1 MTAQSRNRTRVLV
14 TDGDNRAA
22 LAITRS
28 LGRRG
33 YHVSVAEHRIPALAQ
48 TSRYCAAS
56 RQYPDPATEERAF
69 VDALVRI
76 VRDDR
81 IDVLLPVSDITTA
94 LVSERRSEIEPFC
107 RVPLPSASALASAAD
122 KVAVLKLATE
132 LGVAAPRSLLVSNPD
147 VVVTDAIDLGWPI
160 VVKPR
165 RSRVRTPSGWT
176 SCAVSYARA
185 PDELARKLAG
195 WPADA
200 YPLILQEKISG
211 HGCGV
216 FMCCRRGRI
225 VATFGHKRLREKP
238 PSGGVSVLSESI
250 PVPPLA
256 HQSAAALLQRLEWD
270 GVAMVEFKM
279 DDRDGVP
286 KLMEINGRFW
296 GSLQLAIDAGVDFP
310 AMLLD
315 NSGESGGGSPPAY
328 RVGVKNRWFWGDVDS
343 LLLTLRGDGPP
354 NGSRAGRLQTMATFL
369 KLWETDLHYENP
381 KFSDLRPWLYETRR
395 WVEHSLLGGRG

>member
-1 MTAQSRNRTRVLV
+1 MMRRPTLPRVLV

-33 YHVSVAEHRIPALAQ
+33 YHVSVAERRIPALAQ

-56 RQYPDPATEERAF
+56 RKYPDPATEERAF
-69 VDALVRI
+69 VDALVQI
-76 VRDDR
+76 VRNDR
-81 IDVLLPVSDITTA
+81 IDVVLPVSDITTA
-94 LVSERRSEIEPFC
+94 LVSERRSEFEPFC
-107 RVPLPSASALASAAD
+107 RVPLPSAATLALAAD

-132 LGVAAPRSLLVSNPD
+132 LGVAAPRSILVESPGAA
-147 VVVTDAIDLGWPI
+147 VTDAAVLGRPV

-176 SCAVSYARA
+176 SCAVSYAST
-185 PDELARKLAG
+185 PDEIARQLAAC
-195 WPADA
+195 PPEA
-200 YPLILQEKISG
+200 YPVLLQERISG

-216 FMCCRRGRI
+216 FMCCRRGTV
-225 VATFGHKRLREKP
+225 VATFGHRRLREKP
-238 PSGGVSVLSESI
+238 PSGGVSVLSESVA
-250 PVPPLA
+250 VPPLA
-256 HQSAAALLQRLEWD
+256 RQSAAALLERLEWD

-310 AMLLD
+310 ALLVD
-315 NSGESGGGSPPAY
+315 PSGDGGDPSPPPY

-343 LLLTLRGDGPP
+343 LLLTLRGDGPT
-354 NGSRAGRLQTMATFL
+354 NGSRAGRLQAMATFL
-369 KLWETDLHYENP
+369 KLWEPDLHYENP

-395 WVEHSLLGGRG
+395 WVEHSLLGVRG